1 MTQSNKE
8 PLLLEDG
15 KGCNHSVNG
24 NRNSNSTSKPGCWF
38 TILLILLF
46 IMYSITVVILF
57 IRGINVSLVEYKDI
71 PTCASQFKWWII
83 SVLVLNAICILYI
96 IAYFVCYTTQPLLI
110 YVKYYSWVNMCVAW
124 LATPIGYIVVLYNSD
139 QECNTTHIAGIVMW
153 TRDVLIFLVIL
164 FVVSF
169 ILSTVAHILSKKQN
183 ILHEDKGMV
192 ATGVDSWKDNIEK
205 ETHQCDN
212 IYNLM

>member
-1 MTQSNKE
+1 MGLTNE
-8 PLLLEDG
+8 EHLLLEDG
-15 KGCNHSVNG
+15 KGCDHSVNG
-24 NRNSNSTSKPGCWF
+24 NRNGGGNSEPGRCF
-38 TILLILLF
+38 TFLLIPLF
-46 IMYSITVVILF
+46 ILYSITVILVEY
-57 IRGINVSLVEYKDI
+57 RGITVALVEYKDI

-83 SVLVLNAICILYI
+83 SVLVLFAICIFIL
-96 IAYFVCYTTQPLLI
+96 AYFVYYFTKSLLT